1 MTAYNVTGTNVIDGS
16 RNTTVVSL
24 GVGTTASGTSGEI
37 RATNNITAY
46 FSDERLKEN
55 LGVVPDALT
64 KIKSLSGFYFKN
76 NELANSFGYTSD
88 KVQIGISAQAVQA
101 AYPELVVLA
110 PFDSQADEAGN
121 IVSISG
127 NDYLTVDYA
136 KLVPVLI
143 EAIKEL
149 SAEIEKLKQAK

>member
-1 MTAYNVTGTNVIDGS
+1 MTAYNVTGTNVIDSS
-16 RNTTVVSL
+16 RNTTVLSL
-24 GVGTTASGTSGEI
+24 GVNTTASGTAGEI

-46 FSDERLKEN
+46 YSDERLKEN
-55 LGVVPDALT
+55 LGVVPNALD

-76 NELANSFGYTSD
+76 NELATSYGFTSN
-88 KVQIGISAQAVQA
+88 KIQIGVSAQAVQSVC
-101 AYPELVVLA
+101 PELVVLA
-110 PFDSQADEAGN
+110 PFDSQPDETGK
-121 IVSISG
+121 IVSTSG
-127 NDYLTVDYA
+127 NEYLTVDYA

>member
-24 GVGTTASGTSGEI
+24 GVGTTASGTSGEV

-88 KVQIGISAQAVQA
+88 KLQIGISAQAVQA
-101 AYPELVVLA
+101 VYPELVVLA
-110 PFDSQADEAGN
+110 PFDSQPDETGN

-149 SAEIEKLKQAK
+149 SAEIEKLKQSK